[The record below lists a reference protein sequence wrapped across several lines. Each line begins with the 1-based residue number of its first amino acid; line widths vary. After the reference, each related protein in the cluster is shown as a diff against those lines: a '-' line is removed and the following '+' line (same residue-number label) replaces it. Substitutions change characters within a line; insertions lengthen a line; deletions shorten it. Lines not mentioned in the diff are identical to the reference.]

1 MYIIKCKVYTI
12 NKVNSLNN
20 KQTNCN
26 KSKHYSF
33 LENISTHEVI

>member
-1 MYIIKCKVYTI
+1 MYAIVKCKVYTI
-12 NKVNSLNN
+12 NKVNNN